1 MCIFVKQAGR
11 KFQGLS
17 STRNEATQVIS
28 KQKSYFNEK
37 NTFRQAGCL
46 VSIRRQQIGFR
57 CSLNW
62 QSLVTEDTL
71 RAEIFIIFTTVEA
84 DGHLVS

>member
-28 KQKSYFNEK
+28 KK
-37 NTFRQAGCL
+37 NFTSMKKIPSGKLGAW
-46 VSIRRQQIGFR
+46 SA
-57 CSLNW
+57 S
-62 QSLVTEDTL
+62 EDN
-71 RAEIFIIFTTVEA
+71 RSASDVR
-84 DGHLVS
+84 